1 MLLKDYIPNINK
13 KHGNLSFSGISF
25 DSSKTKKDD
34 IFFAIKGSK
43 IDGNN
48 FIPVVIKKGCK
59 IIITEKKIKKSQ
71 NGVLF
76 IHAKNVRKLLGK
88 VSFKIYNKLPK
99 NLIAIT
105 GTNGKSS
112 TADFYYQILKLAKK
126 VASIGTLG
134 VKSNSIKIK
143 LSNTTTDPLQL
154 GKILNKLKNKKID
167 NVIMEASSHGLK
179 QNRLDGLNFNSGIF
193 TNLSQ
198 DHLDYHKNLKI
209 I

>member
-76 IHAKNVRKLLGK
+76 IHAKNVRKLL
-88 VSFKIYNKLPK
+88 
-99 NLIAIT
+99 
-105 GTNGKSS
+105 
-112 TADFYYQILKLAKK
+112 
-126 VASIGTLG
+126 
-134 VKSNSIKIK
+134 VKSLLKFIINYQKI
-143 LSNTTTDPLQL
+143 
-154 GKILNKLKNKKID
+154 
-167 NVIMEASSHGLK
+167 
-179 QNRLDGLNFNSGIF
+179 
-193 TNLSQ
+193 
-198 DHLDYHKNLKI
+198 
-209 I
+209 